1 MPGRIARI
9 VMHLFRRRTVEATWT
24 GDGYHAFTTRH
35 DRVVKA
41 DRIDDAIGPL
51 SRRQAADFAAAEESF
66 GKGLFDWR
74 IRCGMA
80 AIDTLSDVR
89 RTIAADVLKDTVVT
103 LLVDHSGSM
112 RGSRILLAA
121 ALADLVTDM
130 LLRLDVAVEV
140 LGFTTR
146 SWRGG
151 LSRGDWIRD
160 GRPHN
165 PGRLCDLL
173 HIVYREADGR
183 GYRGYRSLFPM
194 LRPDLLKENID
205 GEAIEWALGRLM
217 SVQRSRKI
225 LIVVSDG
232 APVDDST
239 LSSNDDPSILVDH
252 LKSVLSRAKEEGD
265 VAIAAIGIGHAVD
278 RYYERAVC
286 VETPDEIG
294 MSALSLVA
302 SCLMPPEG
310 AASAQLEG

>member
-1 MPGRIARI
+1 MPGRVARI
-9 VMHLFRRRTVEATWT
+9 VRDLFRRRTVEATWI
-24 GDGYHAFTTRH
+24 GEGYRPFTMQH
-35 DRVVKA
+35 DRIVEA
-41 DRIDDAIGPL
+41 DRIAEAIGPL

-66 GKGLFDWR
+66 GKGLIDWR
-74 IRCGMA
+74 IKSGMA
-80 AIDTLSDVR
+80 ATDALSDLRRTLS
-89 RTIAADVLKDTVVT
+89 ADVLKDTVVT

-151 LSRGDWIRD
+151 LSRRDWISD
-160 GRPHN
+160 GRPRN

-183 GYRGYRSLFPM
+183 GYRGYRSLFQM

-205 GEAIEWALGRLM
+205 GEAIEWALGRLR
-217 SVQRSRKI
+217 SVQRSRKV

-239 LSSNDDPSILVDH
+239 LSSNDDPSILVGH
-252 LKSVLSRAKEEGD
+252 LKSVLSRAKQEGD
-265 VAIAAIGIGHAVD
+265 VAIAAIGIGYAVD
-278 RYYERAVC
+278 RYYEKAVR
-286 VETPDEIG
+286 VDTPDEIG
-294 MSALSLVA
+294 KAALSLIA
-302 SCLMPPEG
+302 ACLMPDAG
-310 AASAQLEG
+310 SASAQFER